1 MWRVPPP
8 PPMKGGL
15 GEMGLI
21 KGVGQGKGGSV
32 LPAKPTNLP
41 IHNVITM
48 ACWEWG
54 KSRAESR

>member
-1 MWRVPPP
+1 MWRVP

-32 LPAKPTNLP
+32 PPAKPTNLP

-48 ACWEWG
+48 EWG